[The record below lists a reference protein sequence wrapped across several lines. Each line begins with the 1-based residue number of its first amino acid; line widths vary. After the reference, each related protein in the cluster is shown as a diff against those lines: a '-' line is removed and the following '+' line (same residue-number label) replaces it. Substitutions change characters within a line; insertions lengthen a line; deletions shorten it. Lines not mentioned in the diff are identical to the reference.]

1 MELLSSATPYHKG
14 SHGMTV
20 GLDQQEKDCGDEL
33 FVEDIVIKPVGIRIR
48 EVKVL
53 AKLEGN

>member
-1 MELLSSATPYHKG
+1 
-14 SHGMTV
+14 MTV